1 MLQSLIAWFIALP
14 LLWSIV
20 VGTASFAV
28 LCWILSACIIDPRE
42 YREGKWLGKTIRGF
56 IFLSLIVGPFYIIS
70 SLSSDF
76 TILSLNITVKSQY
89 IAALSYYAFGIVYM
103 LVHLYRLD
111 SKNRKNFAENK
122 ENYKVQYTKRD
133 PNGPYGNMSFVE
145 WVSETGV
152 KGKIMPYV
160 NELSRR
166 TIFWPFFLF
175 ESTVRKA
182 LRLLGDLYDYS
193 RRFFAWV
200 IRSMANTLTN
210 IQNALWKKHFDESDY
225 EVQPPTPPKAK
236 KQYSTETPDIDNI
249 MKTINKQDR

>member
-1 MLQSLIAWFIALP
+1 MLQPLIAWFLGLP
-14 LLWSIV
+14 LLWSIL
-20 VGTASFAV
+20 VGVAGFAV
-28 LCWILSACIIDPRE
+28 LCWILSACIINPRE
-42 YREGKWLGKTIRGF
+42 YREGNWFGKTIRGF

-70 SLSSDF
+70 SLSNDL
-76 TILSLNITVKSQY
+76 TILSLNITVKIQY
-89 IAALSYYAFGIVYM
+89 ITAIGYYAFGIVYM

-111 SKNRKNFAENK
+111 SKNRKNFSENK
-122 ENYKVQYTKRD
+122 EIYKEQYAKRD
-133 PNGPYGNMSFVE
+133 PNGLYSNMSLVE

-175 ESTVRKA
+175 ESTARKA

-200 IRSMANTLTN
+200 IRSIANTLTN

-225 EVQPPTPPKAK
+225 EVQPPSPPKPEK
-236 KQYSTETPDIDNI
+236 TYSTKTPDIDDI
-249 MKTINKQDR
+249 MKIIKK